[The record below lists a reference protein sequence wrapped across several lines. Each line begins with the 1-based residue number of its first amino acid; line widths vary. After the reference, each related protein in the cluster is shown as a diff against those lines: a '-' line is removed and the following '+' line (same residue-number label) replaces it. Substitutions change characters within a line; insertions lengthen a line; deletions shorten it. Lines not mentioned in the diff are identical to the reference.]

1 MRLGKED
8 RVRFLSLSSHSFKDS
23 RVPSELFDFGPE
35 LTWKDGGMF
44 WFLTAT
50 GDLKTRGQ
58 RQVADAVAVAGLQAA
73 SGNQPRAVV
82 LVLDASA
89 EDGSR
94 YDPATVRRYLESV
107 RVPLYVWS
115 LYGAKS
121 PASLAWGAEDISN
134 IPKLAAAV
142 ARLRADLESQKIV
155 WIEGRHLPQSIA
167 LTPAAR
173 GVELA
178 VTP

>member
-1 MRLGKED
+1 
-8 RVRFLSLSSHSFKDS
+8 
-23 RVPSELFDFGPE
+23 
-35 LTWKDGGMF
+35 MF
-44 WFLTAT
+44 WFLTTT
-50 GDLKTRGQ
+50 GDLKARG
-58 RQVADAVAVAGLQAA
+58 RRGVADAVAVAGLQAA
-73 SGNQPRAVV
+73 AENHRRAVV
-82 LVLDASA
+82 LVLDGSA

-94 YDPATVRRYLESV
+94 YDPATVRQYLESV

-121 PASLAWGAEDISN
+121 PASLAWGAEDVSN

-142 ARLRADLESQKIV
+142 ARLRADLASQQIV
-155 WIEGRHLPQSIA
+155 WIEGRHLPQSIT

-178 VTP
+178 GAP